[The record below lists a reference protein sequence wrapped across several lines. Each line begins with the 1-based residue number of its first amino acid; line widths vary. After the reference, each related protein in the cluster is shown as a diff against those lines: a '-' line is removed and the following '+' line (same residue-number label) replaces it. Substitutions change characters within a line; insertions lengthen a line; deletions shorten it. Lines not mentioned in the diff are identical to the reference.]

1 MGTEVLTNRVGRA
14 GRVKGKYQL
23 PLHRQPLI
31 SINWHIQMNGE
42 IKLSHRD
49 RAYERAADHFG
60 LLSTPT
66 RLRIVCALMEGECNV
81 SDLVERLA
89 VSQPTM
95 SQHHGL
101 LYRAG
106 ILGRRRDGAQ
116 VFYRVDHGQVRSPC
130 GAVLP
135 CDPIGHVATTA
146 RRRYTTRPV

>member
-1 MGTEVLTNRVGRA
+1 MSLPEDAGAVQHAEVLRRRGLT
-14 GRVKGKYQL
+14 
-23 PLHRQPLI
+23 HRQALDQI
-31 SINWHIQMNGE
+31 GHV
-42 IKLSHRD
+42 
-49 RAYERAADHFG
+49 AF
-60 LLSTPT
+60 TPT

-95 SQHHGL
+95 SQHLGL

-116 VFYRVDHGQVRSPC
+116 VFCRVDHGQVRSPC

>member
-1 MGTEVLTNRVGRA
+1 MHGE
-14 GRVKGKYQL
+14 
-23 PLHRQPLI
+23 
-31 SINWHIQMNGE
+31 MN
-42 IKLSHRD
+42 LSHRD
-49 RAYERAADHFG
+49 RVYERASDLFG

-95 SQHHGL
+95 SQHLGV

-116 VFYRVDHGQVRSPC
+116 VFYRVDHEQVRSLC

-135 CDPIGHVATTA
+135 GDPLVRAATTA
-146 RRRYTTRPV
+146 RRRNTTRPV